1 MVTLIPGGVYL
12 QNGVDIIL
20 PTDTMAR
27 ENPEQFNPEAY
38 KATMAY
44 SIIMAHQQAEGDS
57 NLRLKFDALTSHDIT
72 YVGIIQTA
80 MYRHILRLY
89 INICVKQWPVVEK

>member
-27 ENPEQFNPEAY
+27 ENPEQFNHEAY
-38 KATMAY
+38 NGP
-44 SIIMAHQQAEGDS
+44 S
-57 NLRLKFDALTSHDIT
+57 TS
-72 YVGIIQTA
+72 
-80 MYRHILRLY
+80 RR
-89 INICVKQWPVVEK
+89 